1 MTAPAS
7 ARPGA
12 RADAAGATA
21 PHDPQ
26 AAAEAATR
34 RADDLRVVTVVGI
47 AHGCSHFFQLI
58 VIPVFPWIR
67 ETFGLSY
74 AELGLL
80 MTVFYVVSG
89 FGQALAGFLVD
100 RVGAVPVM
108 LASLGAFLLATLSI
122 AFAPGYAWLVAG
134 LAIAGLGN
142 AAFHP
147 VDYSILNARIA
158 TPRLAHAYSVH
169 GITGSIGWA
178 LAPVFLV
185 GLTQLANW
193 RVAVGAAGGL
203 ALAVALLVWANRHR
217 LAGRPVGLLG
227 ATPSAPRASDAP
239 RTETFAF
246 LRLRAVWLSFLFFLV
261 MSVSFGA
268 IQTFGPESAGQLH
281 GVEPRWVALCL
292 SAYMLASAAGI
303 VAGGFVASDPRRAE
317 PTIAVG
323 YGVAAALALVLGFA
337 SVPGWAVPVLF
348 AAIGASSGIAG
359 PSRDLLVRRAS
370 PPGAT
375 GRVYGLVYSGLDAG
389 MALSPLL
396 FGWLMDHRMTS
407 AVWIGIAAFQ
417 ALLILTAVNVGRS
430 ARPAPA
436 AAATAGG

>member
-1 MTAPAS
+1 MTAAPVS

-12 RADAAGATA
+12 RADADGATDATA
-21 PHDPQ
+21 PRD
-26 AAAEAATR
+26 AAAR
-34 RADDLRVVTVVGI
+34 RADDVRVVTVVGI

-67 ETFGLSY
+67 STFELSY

-108 LASLGAFLLATLSI
+108 LASLGAFVLAALSI
-122 AFAPGYAWLVAG
+122 AFAPGYAWLMLG
-134 LAIAGLGN
+134 LAVAGLGN

-147 VDYSILNARIA
+147 VDYSILNARID

-169 GITGSIGWA
+169 GITGSFGWA

-203 ALAVALLVWANRHR
+203 AAAVALLVWVNRHR

-227 ATPSAPRASDAP
+227 VVPAAPHPVGAP
-239 RTETFAF
+239 AADTFAF
-246 LRLRAVWLSFLFFLV
+246 LRLRAVWLSFAFFLV

-292 SAYMLASAAGI
+292 TAYMLASAAGI
-303 VAGGFVASDPRRAE
+303 VAGGFVASDPHRAE

-389 MALSPLL
+389 MALSPLV

-407 AVWIGIAAFQ
+407 AVWVGIAAFQ
-417 ALLILTAVNVGRS
+417 ALLILTAVNVGR
-430 ARPAPA
+430 AAPA
-436 AAATAGG
+436 RVAATAAN